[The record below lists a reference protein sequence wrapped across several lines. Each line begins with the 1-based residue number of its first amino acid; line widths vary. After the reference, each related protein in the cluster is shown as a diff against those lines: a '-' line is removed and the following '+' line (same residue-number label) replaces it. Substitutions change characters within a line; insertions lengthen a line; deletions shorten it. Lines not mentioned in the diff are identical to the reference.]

1 MTKKTPSPLSLKVP
15 VGNLAFASN
24 ILPGSAIIYPYR
36 YDKYN
41 VSLFHV
47 VDGNTHKILVILL
60 FKFLCSLPLPPTSK
74 GKHV

>member
-1 MTKKTPSPLSLKVP
+1 MSLKLP

-41 VSLFHV
+41 VSLCHV
-47 VDGNTHKILVILL
+47 VDGNTHKTLII
-60 FKFLCSLPLPPTSK
+60 FLSFCVVSHFHQHPK
-74 GKHV
+74 ENMYEEVGDQK